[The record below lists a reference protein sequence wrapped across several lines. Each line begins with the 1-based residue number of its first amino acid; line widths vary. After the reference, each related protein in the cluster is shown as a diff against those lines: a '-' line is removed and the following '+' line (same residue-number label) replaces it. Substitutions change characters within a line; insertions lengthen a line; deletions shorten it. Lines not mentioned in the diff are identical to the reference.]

1 MRGGLAR
8 AGLARGGLARSAA
21 LLRSPRYEVFPTAS
35 VEQAVIDWVP
45 AELTVTVTASPVK
58 GLAETLDLTGR
69 LAGHGRLRLPPR
81 S

>member
-35 VEQAVIDWVP
+35 IEQAVHRARCKRRALIFVEWK
-45 AELTVTVTASPVK
+45 ATAVMLGMRRRPGESW
-58 GLAETLDLTGR
+58 LDPGGWR
-69 LAGHGRLRLPPR
+69 NAG
-81 S
+81 